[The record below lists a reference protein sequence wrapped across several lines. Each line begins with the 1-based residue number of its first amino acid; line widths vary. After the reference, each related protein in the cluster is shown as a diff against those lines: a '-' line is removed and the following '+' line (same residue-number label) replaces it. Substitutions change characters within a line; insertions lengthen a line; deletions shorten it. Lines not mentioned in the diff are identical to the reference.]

1 MLSIPAAR
9 MGDQLILEEDHDE
22 SYIPQEHEI
31 QEYARMIGVDP
42 DAEAELM
49 WLAREGIV
57 APLPPDWK
65 PCQDVTG
72 DIYYFNFATGQS
84 TWDHPIDEHY
94 RELVTQERAKLQAQ
108 GGAKKREK
116 KKKKEKKK
124 DKKVKELPKAALSLG
139 TPLGPVQGPL
149 GSLAPLRAVGE
160 SAGGSGGVRRSL
172 SSSAGS
178 SGGLD
183 NLLAGPSGD
192 SHVQPQK
199 AATYVKS
206 SAVKQ
211 PEERASLTLPGL
223 EEEDEEPESEEQSPR
238 GSARLL
244 KNLHMDIGSLGGGFE
259 YEELNESPSEHP
271 SSRSTGQSSP
281 RVQDTGMSKAQ
292 TEQPGESDIEV
303 VHSTSPAEKEASL
316 LNSFQSDAKEENSAA
331 SLAGNPIQDDSEPS
345 EGARDL
351 AKSSHDGLGTMDFGL
366 GVRSL
371 EKLLDISALSPGPL
385 SLKGTIEE
393 VAEDV
398 EEDIS
403 EDHLKPV
410 KDPEITVPD
419 GKPASPTLDP
429 AITEDE
435 SRLSDESLQ
444 NAAKEPKA
452 EPIKAIT
459 ELVEVMEE
467 ASKHSSDTSELV
479 EEPEKME
486 TEKEERQQ
494 LLELRK
500 EEEEKKHGLYRQQK
514 SNLRALE
521 EKLDQET
528 KREEEKLRGI
538 QKQRLL
544 QLERELNLER
554 EEEEERMKIWA
565 EDEGEK
571 RKRALQQM
579 EATRQEELLQDK
591 NDLLEKMKKET
602 ENLLEQERKMLL
614 GEREAALSELRAKL
628 SQEAAELLESLEEKH
643 LEDLKQ
649 LRAEVLEK
657 PHKEASE
664 LQSIKQKEDSLTPS
678 ELYLANKKATQV
690 LDFEAQMKDL
700 LQEKREALQ
709 RDHESKLER
718 MKEEHDQAVEEMRR
732 QLEEE
737 ERAQKSQMLETLKN
751 ELGRIMLMQEQ
762 ELESQRREQE
772 KRREERQ
779 RSYLQQ
785 ENKLQDLE
793 ENLEIRRKQLI
804 MKTSQLD
811 SQEET
816 LVQRREK
823 LEVQEKEL
831 ERKLESIRAQDT
843 AVTEQRQLNESV
855 QLRRRELEEAQDHKS
870 DLEAQIELLQSRCSR
885 LQKIENDLEQEV
897 SKRREDLKE
906 LKKEGAI
913 NPEQTELR
921 MEDLRK
927 SSGLL
932 HSLTT
937 PYGTELPKASS
948 TPVRVPGLDSSIDDM
963 RSYIS
968 SQGASIQRAKD
979 FLCLQTRSM
988 CRRQTLLKAAK
999 QQWRH
1004 NMHEAQDPQESQKLE
1019 GIRKN
1024 LEEESHNLN
1033 HIRST
1038 MEKGHV
1044 LLQEKEQRLQEL
1056 EDSLLE
1062 EVSDDDTLKGRRNKK
1077 IVTFDVSDSDDTSSG
1092 TSIDVHRGDISVSPA
1107 SLPLKVQ
1114 HLTQSLR
1121 HITAE
1126 LNSVLSS
1133 LSADPQPVPHTHNQ
1147 PPLFTGLPVSAYAS
1161 LSRISPQVGSHPL
1174 SHWAWRT
1181 GGHSKIASASAA
1193 QTVDAIMAEKWRKYF
1208 PGGTPLLGAPP
1219 LHTENKLGYVS
1230 AEEQLKSMRSVTFR
1244 AQQSDKQTMQAMI
1257 DTNRKW
1263 LENYKN
1269 DPKVLLPSRMSGSPT
1284 GKGFLQL
1291 GLDENDKIKVYHY

>member
-1 MLSIPAAR
+1 

-259 YEELNESPSEHP
+259 YE
-271 SSRSTGQSSP
+271 
-281 RVQDTGMSKAQ
+281 
-292 TEQPGESDIEV
+292 
-303 VHSTSPAEKEASL
+303 
-316 LNSFQSDAKEENSAA
+316 
-331 SLAGNPIQDDSEPS
+331 DSEPS

-628 SQEAAELLESLEEKH
+628 SQEAAE
-643 LEDLKQ
+643 
-649 LRAEVLEK
+649 
-657 PHKEASE
+657 EASE

>member
-259 YEELNESPSEHP
+259 YEESERREESVADEGSEP
-271 SSRSTGQSSP
+271 EL
-281 RVQDTGMSKAQ
+281 QDLGKS
-292 TEQPGESDIEV
+292 EDEEESQRE
-303 VHSTSPAEKEASL
+303 
-316 LNSFQSDAKEENSAA
+316 
-331 SLAGNPIQDDSEPS
+331 DSEPS